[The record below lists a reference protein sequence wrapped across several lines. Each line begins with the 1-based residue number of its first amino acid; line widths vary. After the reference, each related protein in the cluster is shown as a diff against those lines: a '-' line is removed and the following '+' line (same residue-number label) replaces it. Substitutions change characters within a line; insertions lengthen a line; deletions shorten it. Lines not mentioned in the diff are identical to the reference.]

1 MSERVRWTVCPR
13 TTPAERGSMTAYII
27 RRLLTLIPTLLGVS
41 LLVFSITRLT
51 PGDPVRQIVGPDAP
65 QQRVDEVRQQLGL
78 DQPILVQ
85 YWKFL
90 TGAVRGDLGRSLLTR
105 QPVVREIRDRL
116 PVTLKIATI
125 SVIIAVAI
133 GIPLG
138 VISAARK
145 YSAVDTLATL
155 FAIGGVS
162 MPLFWF
168 AIMAILLFSI
178 RLQWLPVGGLHG
190 PIWTLEG
197 MKAYVLPCITL
208 ALTPIALIAR
218 LTRSSMLEVLDREY
232 VTVARAKGLEER
244 RVIIRHALRNALL
257 PVVTFVGLQYGFL
270 LGGAVVT
277 ETIFAL
283 PGVGRLAITAINQ
296 RDYPVIQ
303 GVVLMVAMIF
313 TMINLIVDVLY
324 AWLDPRISYA

>member
-1 MSERVRWTVCPR
+1 
-13 TTPAERGSMTAYII
+13 MTAYII
-27 RRLLTLIPTLLGVS
+27 RRLRTLIPTLLGVS

-65 QQRVDEVRQQLGL
+65 QQRVDEVRRQLGL

-105 QPVVREIRDRL
+105 QPVVKELQDRL

-125 SVIIAVAI
+125 SVIIAVVI

-190 PIWTLEG
+190 PIWTFEG

-303 GVVLMVAMIF
+303 GVVLMVAVIF

>member
-1 MSERVRWTVCPR
+1 
-13 TTPAERGSMTAYII
+13 MTAYII

-65 QQRVDEVRQQLGL
+65 QQRVDEVRRQLGL

-105 QPVVREIRDRL
+105 QPVVKELQDRL

-125 SVIIAVAI
+125 SVIIAVVI

-190 PIWTLEG
+190 PIWTFEG

-232 VTVARAKGLEER
+232 VTVARAKGLDER

-283 PGVGRLAITAINQ
+283 PGAGRLAIQAINQ

-303 GVVLMVAMIF
+303 GVVLMVAVIF

>member
-1 MSERVRWTVCPR
+1 
-13 TTPAERGSMTAYII
+13 MTAYII

-65 QQRVDEVRQQLGL
+65 QQRVDEVRRQLGL

-105 QPVVREIRDRL
+105 QPVVKELQDRL

-125 SVIIAVAI
+125 SVIIAVVI

-190 PIWTLEG
+190 PIWTFEG

-283 PGVGRLAITAINQ
+283 PGVGRLAIQAINQ

-303 GVVLMVAMIF
+303 GVVLMVAVIF

>member
-1 MSERVRWTVCPR
+1 
-13 TTPAERGSMTAYII
+13 MTAYII

-65 QQRVDEVRQQLGL
+65 QQRVDEVRRQLGL

-105 QPVVREIRDRL
+105 QPVVKELQDRL

-125 SVIIAVAI
+125 SVIIAVVI

-145 YSAVDTLATL
+145 YSAVDTFATL

-190 PIWTLEG
+190 PIWTFEG

-283 PGVGRLAITAINQ
+283 PGVGRLAIQAINQ

-303 GVVLMVAMIF
+303 GVVLMVAVIF